1 MVRLRSGRQRPWLR
15 AGPVKHWLGNTL
27 RGLCMG
33 AADVIPGVSGG
44 TIALILGIYPRLID
58 AVGGLGTRLL
68 RRLGS
73 RSFRGLLGAGARDPK
88 RLGEDRAGKDAGRVL
103 FLAFLA
109 AGILPA
115 IAAGA
120 RILPPLLS
128 LYPAQMRALFLGLV
142 LASVT
147 VPLRALRR
155 GGLSRWLPG
164 LGAAVVTAWFVGLP
178 QPTSER
184 AMGQVFL
191 EFAEPTATELRLTP
205 QNLTLL
211 AAGDGSRPELAFGP
225 VGPATVPV
233 GSAGI
238 DVAVIAGMAG
248 AAGNVPAGSI
258 REVEGPVADL
268 RVSQPE
274 ALDGGRDP
282 SPAYLLLGGVLA
294 ISAMALPGIS
304 GSFVLLLLGLY
315 HYVLYTLSLAI
326 YHQDA
331 SAILTAG
338 ALAAAMAAG
347 LLTFARVLK
356 RLFAR
361 WHDPTLAVLVGLMLG
376 SLRKLWPFTR
386 YTEEGREVAAAP
398 PFGDPE
404 VVTVA
409 LLFVAGVAAVLL
421 LDAMGR
427 KAPRK
432 DSYLDS

>member
-1 MVRLRSGRQRPWLR
+1 MKR
-15 AGPVKHWLGNTL
+15 WLGNTL

-44 TIALILGIYPRLID
+44 TVALILGIYPRLID
-58 AVGGLGTRLL
+58 AVGGLGTGLL
-68 RRLGS
+68 RRVGS
-73 RSFRGLLGAGARDPK
+73 RSFWGLLAAGARDPE
-88 RLGEDRAGKDAGRVL
+88 RLPGDSAGEDAGRVL

-115 IAAGA
+115 IALGA

-128 LYPAQMRALFLGLV
+128 LYPAQMRGLFLGLV

-147 VPLRALRR
+147 VPLRAMRR
-155 GGLSRWLPG
+155 GGLSRWLLG
-164 LGAAVVTAWFVGLP
+164 LGAALITVWFVGLP
-178 QPTSER
+178 PPTSER
-184 AMGQVFL
+184 ATGRVFL
-191 EFAEPTATELRLTP
+191 EFAEPTATEVLLTP
-205 QNLTLL
+205 QNLTLS
-211 AAGDGSRPELAFGP
+211 APGNGERPELAFT
-225 VGPATVPV
+225 PAGSTAVPV

-238 DVAVIAGMAG
+238 EVDVIAGMTG
-248 AAGNVPAGSI
+248 DAGNVPAGSI
-258 REVEGPVADL
+258 REVEGPVAGL

-274 ALDGGRDP
+274 ALGGGRDP
-282 SPAYLLLGGVLA
+282 DLAYLLLGGVLA

-326 YHQDA
+326 YHQDG

-338 ALAAAMAAG
+338 AMAAAMAAG

-386 YTEEGREVAAAP
+386 YTEEGREVAALPAL
-398 PFGDPE
+398 GDPE

-409 LLFVAGVAAVLL
+409 LLFAAGMAVVLL
-421 LDAMGR
+421 LGAAGR
-427 KAPRK
+427 KRSRRESSPGPGRPP
-432 DSYLDS
+432 SR

>member
-1 MVRLRSGRQRPWLR
+1 MR
-15 AGPVKHWLGNTL
+15 HWLGNTL

-33 AADVIPGVSGG
+33 ASDVIPGVSGG

-58 AVGGLGTRLL
+58 AVGGVGTRLL
-68 RRLGS
+68 RRVWS
-73 RSFRGLLGAGARDPK
+73 RSFWRLLGTGVRDPE
-88 RLGEDRAGKDAGRVL
+88 RLPGDRAGEDAGRVL
-103 FLAFLA
+103 FLVFLA

-115 IAAGA
+115 IAVGA

-128 LYPAQMRALFLGLV
+128 LYPGQMRALFLGLV

-147 VPLRALRR
+147 VPLRKLRS

-164 LGAAVVTAWFVGLP
+164 LGAALVTAWFVGLP

-184 AMGQVFL
+184 ATGRVFL
-191 EFAEPTATELRLTP
+191 EFAEPTAAEVHLTP
-205 QNLTLL
+205 RNLTFH
-211 AAGDGSRPELAFGP
+211 APGNESRPALAFGP
-225 VGPATVPV
+225 VGSTTVPV

-238 DVAVIAGMAG
+238 EVAVIAGLTG

-258 REVEGPVADL
+258 REVEGPVPDL

-274 ALDGGRDP
+274 ALGGGRDP
-282 SPAYLLLGGVLA
+282 SLAYLLLGGVLA

-331 SAILTAG
+331 GAMLTAG

-376 SLRKLWPFTR
+376 SLRRLWPFTS
-386 YTEEGREVAAAP
+386 YTEEGREVATLP
-398 PFGDPE
+398 PLGDSE

-409 LLFVAGVAAVLL
+409 LLFVAGVGAVLL
-421 LDAMGR
+421 LDALGR
-427 KAPRK
+427 KASRR
-432 DSYLDS
+432 

>member
-1 MVRLRSGRQRPWLR
+1 MRR
-15 AGPVKHWLGNTL
+15 WLGNTL

-68 RRLGS
+68 RRVGS
-73 RSFRGLLGAGARDPK
+73 RSFWRLLGAGARDPQ
-88 RLGEDRAGKDAGRVL
+88 RLPEDRTGEDAGRVL
-103 FLAFLA
+103 FLVFLA
-109 AGILPA
+109 AGVLPA
-115 IAAGA
+115 IAVGA

-147 VPLRALRR
+147 VPLRALRS

-164 LGAAVVTAWFVGLP
+164 LGAAIVTAWFVGLP

-184 AMGQVFL
+184 ATGRVLL
-191 EFAEPTATELRLTP
+191 EFAEPTAAEVYVTP
-205 QNLTLL
+205 QNLILH
-211 AAGDGSRPELAFGP
+211 APGDRSRPALAFTP
-225 VGPATVPV
+225 VGSTPVPA

-238 DVAVIAGMAG
+238 EVAVIAGMAG
-248 AAGNVPAGSI
+248 AAGNVLAGSI

-268 RVSQPE
+268 VVSQPE
-274 ALDGGRDP
+274 ALGGGRDP
-282 SPAYLLLGGVLA
+282 ALAYLLLGGVLA

-331 SAILTAG
+331 GAILTAG

-356 RLFAR
+356 RMFAR

-386 YTEEGREVAAAP
+386 YTEEGREVATLP
-398 PFGDPE
+398 SLGDSE
-404 VVTVA
+404 VLTVA
-409 LLFVAGVAAVLL
+409 LLFVAGVGAVLL
-421 LDAMGR
+421 LDALGR
-427 KAPRK
+427 RAPRG
-432 DSYLDS
+432 